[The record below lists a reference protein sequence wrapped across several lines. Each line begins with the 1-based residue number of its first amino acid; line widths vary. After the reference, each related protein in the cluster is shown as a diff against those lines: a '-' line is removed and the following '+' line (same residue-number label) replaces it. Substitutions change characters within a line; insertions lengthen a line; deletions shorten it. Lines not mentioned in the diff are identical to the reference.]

1 MRILSNAFTYCFTSL
16 SYYLPRRIPFQPMNY
31 KDALTHPINTKL
43 TKAKLIEIC
52 HSLQD
57 HCLVDELTEPE
68 LITWDMYKKD
78 FFNRMAIHNYEI
90 KEVIKDVRNCVSF
103 TADTYKDFRKHF
115 DSLQIGND
123 LSNT

>member
-1 MRILSNAFTYCFTSL
+1 MTTTNTVKK
-16 SYYLPRRIPFQPMNY
+16 PRRARRRKPKTMTEQSYPV
-31 KDALTHPINTKL
+31 KDVAPVKPTP
-43 TKAKLIEIC
+43 KLISRGEY
-52 HSLQD
+52 
-57 HCLVDELTEPE
+57 
-68 LITWDMYKKD
+68 ITD
-78 FFNRMAIHNYEI
+78 FHNRMAIHNYEI